1 MARTS
6 GRDRR
11 AVVFRRVELDAAPE
25 DPIVR
30 AMLRHGTE
38 LEPDPRFARRLRGI
52 VLSRHVATR
61 EGYGVPVRQR
71 TPMTPIGRGVLIGTV
86 LVAMSAGSVGAFSQA
101 ALPDDPLYPL
111 KLRLEALRMAI
122 APADLQD
129 DLLRLALDERVSEL
143 RRAADAGRWAAA
155 EEAAWRVAVTEDQLI
170 QLGGLTPA
178 VAQRIEAHLHALD
191 RIMVHAPAYAA
202 ARVAERLDPARDAL
216 EARTGGGNGT
226 SSGNGASDGNAGGT
240 AAPTRAAQPTP
251 QAQPSRTPRPEA
263 SHAPATPSV
272 RPAPTGAPAATP
284 RPTPPAP
291 ERSTGPRN

>member
-1 MARTS
+1 MAGT
-6 GRDRR
+6 GRARR

-30 AMLRHGTE
+30 TMLRHGTE

-155 EEAAWRVAVTEDQLI
+155 EEAAWRVAVTEVQLI
-170 QLGGLTPA
+170 QLHGMTPA
-178 VAQRIEAHLHALD
+178 VAQRIAAHLHAID
-191 RIMVHAPAYAA
+191 QVMAHAPAHAA
-202 ARVAERLDPARDAL
+202 ARVAERLNPARDAL
-216 EARTGGGNGT
+216 QAGSRNANGGSANGGNANGGG
-226 SSGNGASDGNAGGT
+226 SS
-240 AAPTRAAQPTP
+240 APTRSVEPTP
-251 QAQPSRTPRPEA
+251 RPRPSRTPTPVPT
-263 SHAPATPSV
+263 HAPAAPSA
-272 RPAPTGAPAATP
+272 RPAPTEAPAATP
-284 RPTPPAP
+284 RPTPPSQD
-291 ERSTGPRN
+291 RSSGPRN